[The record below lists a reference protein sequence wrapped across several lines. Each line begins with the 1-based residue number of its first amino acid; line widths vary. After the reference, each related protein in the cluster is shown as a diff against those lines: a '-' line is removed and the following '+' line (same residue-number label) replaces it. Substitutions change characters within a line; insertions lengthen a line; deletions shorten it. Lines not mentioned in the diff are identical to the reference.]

1 MVDRLKQCQDIEF
14 KRHYFSE
21 HINDP
26 IVHIYLHGFSDASE
40 VAYAACKYLK
50 YITKMGDIGI
60 KFLTA
65 KSRIVSARKAFT
77 VRRLESLGNLILAK
91 LMSSVK
97 GALCDE
103 IVINDISCHT
113 DSMITLTW
121 IQSGKKLKPFEE
133 TRVQKIRE
141 NVNPNRWFHC
151 KSEENP
157 ADVITRFTPLDDDK
171 SNLFYNGPLFL
182 KNFNEEKSIEV
193 NMDIMNKIVNDYTG
207 EVIRD
212 NITRHTLIN
221 SKSDLVEI
229 TKVIDTNK
237 YSNLRKLF
245 EVTGWMLRFVNNLK
259 SKIRRGILI
268 SDEHLTLDEY
278 NHSH

>member
-1 MVDRLKQCQDIEF
+1 
-14 KRHYFSE
+14 
-21 HINDP
+21 
-26 IVHIYLHGFSDASE
+26 
-40 VAYAACKYLK
+40 
-50 YITKMGDIGI
+50 MGDIGI

-65 KSRIVSARKAFT
+65 KSRIVSARKAST
-77 VRRLESLGNLILAK
+77 VPRLELLGNFIRAK

-103 IVINDISCHT
+103 IVSNDIFCHT
-113 DSMITLTW
+113 DSMITLAW

-133 TRVQKIRE
+133 TRVQNIRE

-182 KNFNEEKSIEV
+182 QNFNEEKSIEV

-207 EVIRD
+207 EVIR
-212 NITRHTLIN
+212 NNVTRHTLIN

-229 TKVIDTNK
+229 AKVIDTNK

-245 EVTGWMLRFVNNLK
+245 KVTGYD
-259 SKIRRGILI
+259 S
-268 SDEHLTLDEY
+268 
-278 NHSH
+278 